1 MMENQGEIEKM
12 KFDITLTISL
22 KEGMLDP
29 EADAIQNAITNL
41 GYTTESLRT
50 ARLYRIRLDA
60 PDKKAAREMAVKM
73 CERLLA
79 NPVIHRYVI
88 EVS

>member
-1 MMENQGEIEKM
+1 M
-12 KFDITLTISL
+12 KFDVTITVGL

-29 EADAIQNAITNL
+29 EAQTIKNAIKNL
-41 GYTTESLRT
+41 GYETESLKT
-50 ARLYRIRLDA
+50 ARLFRIRLDA
-60 PDKKAAREMAVKM
+60 ANKAAARKMAEKM

-79 NPVIHRYVI
+79 NPIIHKFEI

>member
-1 MMENQGEIEKM
+1 M
-12 KFDITLTISL
+12 KFDVTITVGL

-29 EADAIQNAITNL
+29 EAQTIKNAIKNL
-41 GYTTESLRT
+41 GYETESLKT
-50 ARLYRIRLDA
+50 ARLFRVHLDA
-60 PDKKAAREMAVKM
+60 ANKAAARKMAEKM

-79 NPVIHRYVI
+79 NPIIHKFEI

>member
-1 MMENQGEIEKM
+1 M
-12 KFDITLTISL
+12 KFDVTITVGL

-29 EADAIQNAITNL
+29 EAQTIKNAIKNL
-41 GYTTESLRT
+41 GYETESLKT
-50 ARLYRIRLDA
+50 ARLFRVRLDA
-60 PDKKAAREMAVKM
+60 ANKAAARKMAEKM

-79 NPVIHRYVI
+79 NPIIHKFEI